1 MHICLLISGS
11 FPPANPFLEAA
22 SSATDYQKKNQ
33 LNFSHFRPWNYYT
46 EEEKGKATGEEVNN
60 PGLSG
65 HKAFRGVLE
74 GLPKR
79 GTVERTLPCVC
90 ALSVGAASLVL

>member
-1 MHICLLISGS
+1 M
-11 FPPANPFLEAA
+11 PR
-22 SSATDYQKKNQ
+22 TTKKKNQ
-33 LNFSHFRPWNYYT
+33 LNFSRFRPWNYYT
-46 EEEKGKATGEEVNN
+46 EGQKGKEIAGGEVNN

-65 HKAFRGVLE
+65 HKAFWGVLE